1 MWGTMNSFFSHQTFM
16 FQRKETADPPSNSA
30 LHFHLLRIKSLL
42 NHVSI
47 TNELCLGLEGS
58 GNIAEVGNLMCQCG
72 RPGAKGTLKAKKSS
86 APHCQQMY
94 SFSSHF
100 LRG

>member
-1 MWGTMNSFFSHQTFM
+1 MWGTMNSFHIKPLCSRE
-16 FQRKETADPPSNSA
+16 RK
-30 LHFHLLRIKSLL
+30 LLIRPLTVLFTSTCFTKSLL

-47 TNELCLGLEGS
+47 THEFCIGLEGS
-58 GNIAEVGNLMCQCG
+58 GNIAEVGNLTCQCD
-72 RPGAKGTLKAKKSS
+72 RQGAKGTLKAKKFS
-86 APHCQQMY
+86 APHCQQIY